1 MGIHKT
7 GLRCAQAG
15 QSLVEIVLMMPLL
28 LLVLLNA
35 VNFGYFF
42 FVVLNLTAAPRNGVE
57 YTIMGSAT
65 PAATAQP
72 LSGPPSGILSVSYVT
87 YQDMTGAL
95 ANPSG
100 ATVQV
105 CTATNVSGSPLSGL
119 NGPGTPTETAKCV
132 VCTGGTCGAPGT
144 GTWAP
149 HSDPES
155 NSSGTAPAFVLNR
168 VDVQY
173 QFIPLIPGTPFNI
186 ALLASPI
193 CTSTGGNL
201 RCTFHR
207 FTEMRAMN

>member
-1 MGIHKT
+1 MNIQKT
-7 GLRCAQAG
+7 ATKQGQTG
-15 QSLVEIVLMMPLL
+15 QSLVETVLMLPLL

-57 YTIMGSAT
+57 YVIMGSAT
-65 PAATAQP
+65 PSAIAQP
-72 LSGPPSGILSVSYVT
+72 LSGPPSSILSASYLT

-95 ANPSG
+95 ANPTG
-100 ATVQV
+100 ATVQI
-105 CTATNVSGSPLSGL
+105 CTATNVSGGTGL
-119 NGPGTPTETAKCV
+119 NSPGTLAETAKCV
-132 VCTGGTCGAPGT
+132 VCTGASCGTPGA

-149 HSDPES
+149 HPDPER
-155 NSSGTAPAFVLNR
+155 NSSNTAPAFVLNR

-193 CTSTGGNL
+193 CTTTGGNV

-207 FTEMRAMN
+207 FSEMRAMN